1 MGRREEKL
9 PVITDPLRHAENKWQ
24 KPFYEAERVSV
35 WEPFAS
41 YCVTRQFAN
50 LDDGYVRHCGPTA
63 ITNLLLTLNRRYG
76 FIKNPLPEEASGFTE
91 PFQPDPADVFRTVCR
106 IGRKNLAYWNT
117 DVVRRFGGT
126 YDWLTGR
133 YIREC
138 FRYFGIPYDSLA
150 DGIFLGIGKA
160 ARSGSLTENS
170 RLKASAALKVTGH
183 VGLDLRKITDELRSG
198 KLLYLQLHW
207 HPSYGDHHVLCYGC
221 RILTDGEKTRQVLYL
236 LTADGWTGAPR
247 YVEATQLLL
256 RHYYAI
262 G

>member
-1 MGRREEKL
+1 MGRHDRRPPL
-9 PVITDPLRHAENKWQ
+9 IADPLLHAEKKWHI
-24 KPFYEAERVSV
+24 PFHETERVSI
-35 WEPFAS
+35 WEPFAA
-41 YCVTRQFAN
+41 YCVTRQFAR

-63 ITNLLLTLNRRYG
+63 ITNLLLTLHRRYG
-76 FIKNPLPEEASGFTE
+76 FLSSPE
-91 PFQPDPADVFRTVCR
+91 PADVFRLVCR

-117 DVVRRFGGT
+117 DVLRHFGGT

-138 FRYFGIPYDSLA
+138 FRYFGVPYDMLA

-170 RLKASAALKVTGH
+170 GMKAPGALKVTGH
-183 VGLDLRKITDELRSG
+183 VGTDLRKLTEELRQG

-221 RILTDGEKTRQVLYL
+221 RILTGEDGTRQVLYL
-236 LTADGWTGAPR
+236 LIADGWTAAPR
-247 YVEATQLLL
+247 YVEASAMLL

>member
-1 MGRREEKL
+1 MARRRHRL
-9 PVITDPLRHAENKWQ
+9 PVIRDPLCHAEDTRHR
-24 KPFYEAERVSV
+24 PFFETERVSV

-41 YCVTRQFAN
+41 YCTTGQFAR
-50 LDDGYVRHCGPTA
+50 LDEGYVRHCGPTA
-63 ITNLLLTLNRRYG
+63 LTNLLLTIHRRYG
-76 FIKNPLPEEASGFTE
+76 YLQKSAGQEAVD
-91 PFQPDPADVFRTVCR
+91 PDPAEIFRAVCL

-117 DVVRRFGGT
+117 DILRHFGGT

-138 FRYFGIPYDSLA
+138 FRYFGVPCDTLA

-160 ARSGSLTENS
+160 AREGAMTENS
-170 RLKASAALKVTGH
+170 RLQSGALKVTGH
-183 VGLDLRKITDELRSG
+183 VGTDLHRLTEELRRG

-221 RILTDGEKTRQVLYL
+221 RILSDEEKKTQLLYL
-236 LTADGWTGAPR
+236 LVADGWNAAPR
-247 YVEATQLLL
+247 YVEASAMLL
-256 RHYYAI
+256 RHYYAV